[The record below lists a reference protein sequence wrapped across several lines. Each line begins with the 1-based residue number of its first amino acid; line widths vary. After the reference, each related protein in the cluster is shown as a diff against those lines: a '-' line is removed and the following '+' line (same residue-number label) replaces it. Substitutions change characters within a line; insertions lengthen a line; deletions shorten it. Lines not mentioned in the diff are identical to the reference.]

1 MSFASDIAK
10 FAKLTNSSLD
20 QAGRAIA
27 LDLYGSIQKDTPAD
41 TGRARGSWQTTIGT
55 PATGDP
61 VRSLSEAQAELKRVA
76 GEFKMGSVIYLTSN
90 LVYIGK
96 LEFGG
101 YGTGQYSTSKTTR
114 DGYSVQAPYG
124 MARVN
129 VARIQSMVRKAV
141 SDNRV

>member
-1 MSFASDIAK
+1 MSFAKDFER
-10 FAKLTNSSLD
+10 FAKLTNASLD
-20 QAGRAIA
+20 QTGRAIA
-27 LDLYGSIQKDTPAD
+27 LDLFGSIQEDTPAE

-55 PATGDP
+55 PANGDP
-61 VRSLSEAQAELKRVA
+61 VRTLSAAQAELRQKA
-76 GEFKMGSVIYLTSN
+76 TEFKMGSVIWLTSN

-101 YGTGQYSTSKTTR
+101 YGTGQYATNKTTR

-129 VARIQSMVRKAV
+129 AARIQSIVRKAV
-141 SDNRV
+141 AENKV

>member
-1 MSFASDIAK
+1 MSFAKDFER
-10 FAKLTNSSLD
+10 FAKLANTSLD
-20 QAGRAIA
+20 ETGRTIA
-27 LDLYGSIQKDTPAD
+27 LDLFTAIQKDTPAKS
-41 TGRARGSWQTTIGT
+41 GRARGSWQTTIGT
-55 PATGDP
+55 PASGDP
-61 VRSLSEAQAELKRVA
+61 IRTLSDAQAELNSTA
-76 GEFKMGSVIYLTSN
+76 SSFKMGRVIYLTSN

-129 VARIQSMVRKAV
+129 AARIQSMVRKAV
-141 SDNRV
+141 SENKV

>member
-1 MSFASDIAK
+1 MSFAKDFER
-10 FAKLTNSSLD
+10 FAKLTNASLD
-20 QAGRAIA
+20 ETGRTIA
-27 LDLYGSIQKDTPAD
+27 LDLFTAIQKDTPVKS
-41 TGRARGSWQTTIGT
+41 GRARGSWQTTMGT
-55 PATGDP
+55 PASGDP
-61 VRSLSEAQAELKRVA
+61 IRTLSDAKAELDSTVQS
-76 GEFKMGSVIYLTSN
+76 FKMGRVIYLTSN

-129 VARIQSMVRKAV
+129 AARIQSMVRKAV
-141 SDNRV
+141 SENKV